1 MVGTIKDIADI
12 IKDIGMVAGAIGNI
26 TDAVGLTASQ
36 EANNIIKASNGT
48 EVITSSAFNKP
59 NTSSGV
65 NINLNFVM
73 SDGNTKSLPKIT
85 TNKSNGL
92 DIRFDI

>member
-48 EVITSSAFNKP
+48 EVVT
-59 NTSSGV
+59 
-65 NINLNFVM
+65 
-73 SDGNTKSLPKIT
+73 
-85 TNKSNGL
+85 
-92 DIRFDI
+92 